1 MLELYFSQNFPFWN
15 KLSSKEKDLLINNSE
30 ILKYKKNEIIHDST
44 ECTGVLFSNKRAIE
58 SIYSF

>member
-15 KLSSKEKDLLINNSE
+15 KLSPKEKDLLINNSE

-44 ECTGVLFSNKRAIE
+44 ESNGVIIIIKGH
-58 SIYSF
+58 